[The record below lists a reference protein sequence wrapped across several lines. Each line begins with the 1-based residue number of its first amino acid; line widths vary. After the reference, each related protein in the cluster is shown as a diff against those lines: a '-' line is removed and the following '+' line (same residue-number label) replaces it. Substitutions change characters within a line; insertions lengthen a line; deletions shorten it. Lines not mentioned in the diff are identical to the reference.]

1 MAYSVSIAPLAASAV
16 IGATTNFT
24 ATTSGATVEGTET
37 FEWTVNGVKQSSVTA
52 AMNYI
57 AAGPA
62 GSKTV
67 KVVATVTPAEGDPE
81 TAEAETTLTV
91 NNKAM
96 PAITL
101 TLSPTS
107 VSKEIGQSQVVTA
120 DVTGAPS
127 GASIAYVWKRGTVV
141 IEGQTAK
148 TITLTESAET
158 NYTLNCEVAV
168 SAPDYNNGTAAKGI
182 AVAFTKKT
190 MSGVS
195 VTLSPI
201 SVSKEIGQSQVVTAN
216 VVGAPEGASIVYVW
230 KRGTAVISGQT
241 SKTITITESAE
252 ANYTLNCEVTVSA
265 PDYKPATATKSVPV
279 VFTKKTMSG
288 VSVTLSPES
297 ITVEQGSDASFKANV
312 IGAPEGATGTYSWTK
327 DGSPIEG
334 SASTLVID
342 TSDIGS
348 QVIGVSVDVSAE
360 DYTPITVTTTGG
372 VTITKRVAPTP
383 DGELPYVHPLP
394 SRGSAYIWCGWWVM
408 DEIQRM
414 TVEGKDWKLDD
425 PDSDY
430 YLHRYTLA
438 KMLEEYPEVD
448 VQESRNGRVVHRS
461 ALDVGIIYDYIY

>member
-24 ATTSGATVEGTET
+24 ATTSGAAAEGTET
-37 FEWTVNGVKQSSVTA
+37 FVWTVNGAPQSSVTA
-52 AMNYI
+52 AMNYV

-91 NNKAM
+91 QNKTM

-127 GASIAYVWKRGTVV
+127 GASIAYVWKRGSSV
-141 IEGQTAK
+141 ISGQTGK
-148 TITLTESAET
+148 TITLTESTET
-158 NYTLNCEVAV
+158 
-168 SAPDYNNGTAAKGI
+168 S
-182 AVAFTKKT
+182 
-190 MSGVS
+190 
-195 VTLSPI
+195 
-201 SVSKEIGQSQVVTAN
+201 
-216 VVGAPEGASIVYVW
+216 
-230 KRGTAVISGQT
+230 
-241 SKTITITESAE
+241 
-252 ANYTLNCEVTVSA
+252 YTLNCEVTVSA
-265 PDYKPATATKSVPV
+265 PDYNNGTATKGISVA
-279 VFTKKTMSG
+279 FTKKTMSG
-288 VSVTLSPES
+288 VSVSLTPES
-297 ITVEQGSDASFKANV
+297 ITTEQGSEASFKANV
-312 IGAPEGATGTYSWTK
+312 IGAPEGATGVYSWTK
-327 DGSPIEG
+327 DGSPVEG
-334 SASTLVID
+334 STSTLVID

-348 QVIGVSVDVSAE
+348 QVIEVSVEVSAE
-360 DYTPITVTTTGG
+360 NYNPITVTTTGN
-372 VTITKRVAPTP
+372 VTITKRVAPEP
-383 DGELPYVHPLP
+383 DGELPYIHPLP
-394 SRGSAYIWCGWWVM
+394 FRGTAYIWCGWWVM

-438 KMLEEYPEVD
+438 KMLDDYPEVD
-448 VQESRNGRVVHRS
+448 VQESRNGYIVHRT
-461 ALDVGIIYDYIY
+461 ALEAGIIYP

>member
-24 ATTSGATVEGTET
+24 ATTSGAAAEGTET
-37 FEWTVNGVKQSSVTA
+37 FVWTVNGVKQSSVTA
-52 AMNYI
+52 AMNYV

-91 NNKAM
+91 NNKTM

-120 DVTGAPS
+120 DVTGAPA
-127 GASIAYVWKRGTVV
+127 GASIAYVWKRGSSV
-141 IEGQTAK
+141 ISGQTGK
-148 TITLTESAET
+148 TITLTESTET
-158 NYTLNCEVAV
+158 SYTLNCEVTV
-168 SAPDYNNGTAAKGI
+168 SAPDYNNGTATKGI

-195 VTLSPI
+195 VTL
-201 SVSKEIGQSQVVTAN
+201 T
-216 VVGAPEGASIVYVW
+216 
-230 KRGTAVISGQT
+230 
-241 SKTITITESAE
+241 
-252 ANYTLNCEVTVSA
+252 
-265 PDYKPATATKSVPV
+265 
-279 VFTKKTMSG
+279 
-288 VSVTLSPES
+288 PES
-297 ITVEQGSDASFKANV
+297 ITTEQGSEASFKANV
-312 IGAPEGATGTYSWTK
+312 IGAPEGATGVYSWTK
-327 DGSPIEG
+327 DGSPVEG
-334 SASTLVID
+334 STSTLVID

-348 QVIGVSVDVSAE
+348 QVIGVSVEVSAE
-360 DYTPITVTTTGG
+360 NYNPITVTTTGN
-372 VTITKRVAPTP
+372 VTITKRVAPEP
-383 DGELPYVHPLP
+383 DGELPYIHPLP
-394 SRGSAYIWCGWWVM
+394 FRGTAYIWCGWWVM

-438 KMLEEYPEVD
+438 KMLDDYPEVD
-448 VQESRNGRVVHRS
+448 VQESRNGYIVHRT
-461 ALDVGIIYDYIY
+461 ALEAGIIYP

>member
-24 ATTSGATVEGTET
+24 ATTSGATAEGTET
-37 FEWTVNGVKQSSVTA
+37 FVWTVNGVKQSSVTA
-52 AMNYI
+52 AMNYV

-91 NNKAM
+91 KNKTM

-120 DVTGAPS
+120 DVTGAPA
-127 GASIAYVWKRGTVV
+127 GASIAYVWKRGSSV
-141 IEGQTAK
+141 ISGQTGK
-148 TITLTESAET
+148 TITLTESTET
-158 NYTLNCEVAV
+158 SYTLNCEVTV
-168 SAPDYNNGTAAKGI
+168 SAPDYNNGTATKGI

-195 VTLSPI
+195 VTLTPSSITAEKGATASFTAAVTGAPAGASVAYSWTKDGSPVDG
-201 SVSKEIGQSQVVTAN
+201 STSTLEIDTSTIGSQVIEV
-216 VVGAPEGASIVYVW
+216 S
-230 KRGTAVISGQT
+230 AV
-241 SKTITITESAE
+241 
-252 ANYTLNCEVTVSA
+252 VSA
-265 PDYKPATATKSVPV
+265 PDYKPVTVTKTGNVTI
-279 VFTKKTMSG
+279 TKKTMSG
-288 VSVTLSPES
+288 VSVTLTPES
-297 ITVEQGSDASFKANV
+297 ITTEQGSEASFKANV
-312 IGAPEGATGTYSWTK
+312 IGAPEGATGVYSWTK
-327 DGSPIEG
+327 DGSPVEG
-334 SASTLVID
+334 STSTLVID

-348 QVIGVSVDVSAE
+348 QVIEVSVEVSAE
-360 DYTPITVTTTGG
+360 DYTPVTVTTTGD

-394 SRGSAYIWCGWWVM
+394 FRGTAYIWCGWWVM

-438 KMLEEYPEVD
+438 KMLDDYPEVD
-448 VQESRNGRVVHRS
+448 VQESRNGYIVHRT
-461 ALDVGIIYDYIY
+461 ALDAGIIYP

>member
-24 ATTSGATVEGTET
+24 ATTSGATAEGTET
-37 FEWTVNGVKQSSVTA
+37 FVWTVNGVKQSSVTA
-52 AMNYI
+52 AMNYV

-91 NNKAM
+91 NNKTM

-101 TLSPTS
+101 TLSPAS

-127 GASIAYVWKRGTVV
+127 GASIAYVWKRGSSV
-141 IEGQTAK
+141 ISGQTGK
-148 TITLTESAET
+148 TITLTESTET
-158 NYTLNCEVAV
+158 SYTLNCEVTV
-168 SAPDYNNGTAAKGI
+168 SAPDYNNGTATKGI

-195 VTLSPI
+195 VTLTPSSITAEKGATASFTAAVTGAPAGASVAYSWTKDGSPVDG
-201 SVSKEIGQSQVVTAN
+201 STSTLEVDTSTIGSQVIEV
-216 VVGAPEGASIVYVW
+216 S
-230 KRGTAVISGQT
+230 AV
-241 SKTITITESAE
+241 
-252 ANYTLNCEVTVSA
+252 VSA
-265 PDYKPATATKSVPV
+265 PDYKPVTVTKTGNVTI
-279 VFTKKTMSG
+279 TKKTMSG
-288 VSVTLSPES
+288 VSVTLTPES
-297 ITVEQGSDASFKANV
+297 ITTEQGSEASFKANV
-312 IGAPEGATGTYSWTK
+312 IGAPEGATGVYSWTK
-327 DGSPIEG
+327 DGSPVEG
-334 SASTLVID
+334 STSTLVID

-348 QVIGVSVDVSAE
+348 QVIGVSVEVSAE
-360 DYTPITVTTTGG
+360 DYTPITVTTTGD
-372 VTITKRVAPTP
+372 VTITKRVAPEP
-383 DGELPYVHPLP
+383 DGELPYIHPLP
-394 SRGSAYIWCGWWVM
+394 FRGTAYIWCGWWVM

-438 KMLEEYPEVD
+438 KMLDDYPEVD
-448 VQESRNGRVVHRS
+448 VQESRNGYIVHRT
-461 ALDVGIIYDYIY
+461 ALEAGIIYP

>member
-24 ATTSGATVEGTET
+24 ATTSGAAAEGTET
-37 FEWTVNGVKQSSVTA
+37 FVWTVNGVKQSSVTA
-52 AMNYI
+52 AMNYV

-67 KVVATVTPAEGDPE
+67 KVVATVTPAEGEAE

-91 NNKAM
+91 QNKTM

-127 GASIAYVWKRGTVV
+127 GASIAYVWKRGSSV
-141 IEGQTAK
+141 ISGQTGK

-158 NYTLNCEVAV
+158 SYTLNCEVTV
-168 SAPDYNNGTAAKGI
+168 SAPDYNNGTATKGI

-195 VTLSPI
+195 VTLTPSSITVEKGAEASFKADVTGAPAGASVAYSWTKDGSPVEG
-201 SVSKEIGQSQVVTAN
+201 STSTLEIDTSTIGSQVIEV
-216 VVGAPEGASIVYVW
+216 S
-230 KRGTAVISGQT
+230 AV
-241 SKTITITESAE
+241 
-252 ANYTLNCEVTVSA
+252 VSA
-265 PDYKPATATKSVPV
+265 PDYKPVTVTKTGNVTI
-279 VFTKKTMSG
+279 TKKTMSG
-288 VSVTLSPES
+288 VSVTLTPES
-297 ITVEQGSDASFKANV
+297 ITTEQGSEASFKANV
-312 IGAPEGATGTYSWTK
+312 IGAPEGASGVYSWTK
-327 DGSPIEG
+327 DGSPVEG
-334 SASTLVID
+334 STSTLVID

-360 DYTPITVTTTGG
+360 DYTPVTVTKTGN
-372 VTITKRVAPTP
+372 VTITKRVAPEP
-383 DGELPYVHPLP
+383 DGELPYIHPLP
-394 SRGSAYIWCGWWVM
+394 FRGTAYIWCGWWVM

-438 KMLEEYPEVD
+438 KMLDDYPEVD
-448 VQESRNGRVVHRS
+448 VQESRNGYIVHRT
-461 ALDVGIIYDYIY
+461 ALEAGIIYP

>member
-24 ATTSGATVEGTET
+24 ATTSGAAAEGTET
-37 FEWTVNGVKQSSVTA
+37 FVWTVNGVKQSSVTA
-52 AMNYI
+52 AMNYV

-91 NNKAM
+91 KNKTM

-101 TLSPTS
+101 TLSPAS

-127 GASIAYVWKRGTVV
+127 GASIAYVWKRGSSV
-141 IEGQTAK
+141 ISGQTGK
-148 TITLTESAET
+148 TITLTESTET
-158 NYTLNCEVAV
+158 SYTLNCEVTV
-168 SAPDYNNGTAAKGI
+168 SAPEYNNGKATKGI

-195 VTLSPI
+195 VTL
-201 SVSKEIGQSQVVTAN
+201 T
-216 VVGAPEGASIVYVW
+216 
-230 KRGTAVISGQT
+230 
-241 SKTITITESAE
+241 
-252 ANYTLNCEVTVSA
+252 
-265 PDYKPATATKSVPV
+265 
-279 VFTKKTMSG
+279 
-288 VSVTLSPES
+288 PES
-297 ITVEQGSDASFKANV
+297 ITTEQGSEASFKANV
-312 IGAPEGATGTYSWTK
+312 IGAPEGATGVYSWTK
-327 DGSPIEG
+327 DGSPVEG
-334 SASTLVID
+334 STSTLVID

-348 QVIGVSVDVSAE
+348 QVIEVSVEVSAE
-360 DYTPITVTTTGG
+360 NYNPITVTKTGD
-372 VTITKRVAPTP
+372 VTITKRVAPEP
-383 DGELPYVHPLP
+383 DGELPYIHPLP
-394 SRGSAYIWCGWWVM
+394 FRGTAYIWCGWWVM

-438 KMLEEYPEVD
+438 KMLDDYPEVD
-448 VQESRNGRVVHRS
+448 VQESRNGYIVHRT
-461 ALDVGIIYDYIY
+461 ALEAGIIYP

>member
-24 ATTSGATVEGTET
+24 ATTSGAAVEGTET
-37 FEWTVNGVKQSSVTA
+37 FVWTVNGVKQSSVTA
-52 AMNYI
+52 AMNYV

-91 NNKAM
+91 NNKTM

-127 GASIAYVWKRGTVV
+127 GASIAYVWKRGSSV
-141 IEGQTAK
+141 ISGQTGK
-148 TITLTESAET
+148 TITLTESTET
-158 NYTLNCEVAV
+158 SYTLNCEVTV
-168 SAPDYNNGTAAKGI
+168 SAPDYNNGTATKGI

-195 VTLSPI
+195 VTL
-201 SVSKEIGQSQVVTAN
+201 T
-216 VVGAPEGASIVYVW
+216 
-230 KRGTAVISGQT
+230 
-241 SKTITITESAE
+241 
-252 ANYTLNCEVTVSA
+252 
-265 PDYKPATATKSVPV
+265 
-279 VFTKKTMSG
+279 
-288 VSVTLSPES
+288 PES
-297 ITVEQGSDASFKANV
+297 ITTEQGSEASFKANV
-312 IGAPEGATGTYSWTK
+312 IGAPEGATGVYSWTK
-327 DGSPIEG
+327 DGSPVEG
-334 SASTLVID
+334 STSTLVID

-360 DYTPITVTTTGG
+360 DYTPITVTTTGN
-372 VTITKRVAPTP
+372 VTITKRVAPEP
-383 DGELPYVHPLP
+383 DGELPYIHPLP
-394 SRGSAYIWCGWWVM
+394 FRGTAYIWCGWWVM

-438 KMLEEYPEVD
+438 KMLDDYPEVD
-448 VQESRNGRVVHRS
+448 VQESRNGYIVHRT
-461 ALDVGIIYDYIY
+461 ALEAGIIYP

>member
-24 ATTSGATVEGTET
+24 ATTSGAAAEGTET
-37 FEWTVNGVKQSSVTA
+37 FVWTVNGVPQSSVTA
-52 AMNYI
+52 AMNYV

-91 NNKAM
+91 NNKTM

-127 GASIAYVWKRGTVV
+127 GASIAYVWKRGSSA
-141 IEGQTAK
+141 ISGQTGK
-148 TITLTESAET
+148 TITLTESTET
-158 NYTLNCEVAV
+158 SYTLNCEVTV
-168 SAPDYNNGTAAKGI
+168 SAPDYNNGTATKGI

-195 VTLSPI
+195 VTL
-201 SVSKEIGQSQVVTAN
+201 T
-216 VVGAPEGASIVYVW
+216 
-230 KRGTAVISGQT
+230 
-241 SKTITITESAE
+241 
-252 ANYTLNCEVTVSA
+252 
-265 PDYKPATATKSVPV
+265 
-279 VFTKKTMSG
+279 
-288 VSVTLSPES
+288 PES
-297 ITVEQGSDASFKANV
+297 ITTEQGSEASFKANV
-312 IGAPEGATGTYSWTK
+312 IGAPEGATGVYSWTK
-327 DGSPIEG
+327 DGSPVEG
-334 SASTLVID
+334 STSTLVID

-348 QVIGVSVDVSAE
+348 QVIEVSVEVSAE
-360 DYTPITVTTTGG
+360 DYTPITVTKTGD
-372 VTITKRVAPTP
+372 VTITKRVAPEP
-383 DGELPYVHPLP
+383 DGELPYIHPLP
-394 SRGSAYIWCGWWVM
+394 FRGTAYIWCGWWVM

-438 KMLEEYPEVD
+438 KMLDDYPEVD
-448 VQESRNGRVVHRS
+448 VQESRNGYIVHRT
-461 ALDVGIIYDYIY
+461 ALEAGIIYP

>member
-24 ATTSGATVEGTET
+24 ATTSGAAAEGTEA
-37 FEWTVNGVKQSSVTA
+37 FVWTVNGVKQSSVTA
-52 AMNYI
+52 AMNYV

-91 NNKAM
+91 NNKTM

-127 GASIAYVWKRGTVV
+127 GASIAYVWKRGSSV
-141 IEGQTAK
+141 ISGQTGK
-148 TITLTESAET
+148 TITLTESTET
-158 NYTLNCEVAV
+158 SYTLNCEVTV
-168 SAPDYNNGTAAKGI
+168 SAPDYNNGTATKGI
-182 AVAFTKKT
+182 SVAFTKKT

-195 VTLSPI
+195 VTLTPSSI
-201 SVSKEIGQSQVVTAN
+201 TAEKGAEASFTAAVT
-216 VVGAPEGASIVYVW
+216 GAPAGASV
-230 KRGTAVISGQT
+230 A
-241 SKTITITESAE
+241 
-252 ANYTLNCEVTVSA
+252 
-265 PDYKPATATKSVPV
+265 
-279 VFTKKTMSG
+279 
-288 VSVTLSPES
+288 
-297 ITVEQGSDASFKANV
+297 
-312 IGAPEGATGTYSWTK
+312 YSWTK
-327 DGSPIEG
+327 DGSPVDG
-334 SASTLVID
+334 STSTLEID

-348 QVIGVSVDVSAE
+348 QVIEVSVEVSAE
-360 DYTPITVTTTGG
+360 DYTPITVTKTGD
-372 VTITKRVAPTP
+372 VTITKRVAPEP
-383 DGELPYVHPLP
+383 DGELPYIHPLP
-394 SRGSAYIWCGWWVM
+394 FRGTAYIWCGWWVM

-438 KMLEEYPEVD
+438 KMLDDYPEVD
-448 VQESRNGRVVHRS
+448 VQESRNGYIVHRT
-461 ALDVGIIYDYIY
+461 ALEAGIIYP